1 MARQR
6 WLMMQAPQQRFP
18 CASIKRNLFSIL
30 NRALCEYLFW
40 PNEPFARQ
48 LVLDCITAI
57 IRSCVWH
64 TKYTCADILSTT
76 HRLLMRWQHT
86 ATYYN
91 TLQHTATHRLLMR
104 WQPFGSPRHPRP
116 VVRFVQERVRHRR
129 TYCVVVLTAAGS
141 EVSWCSQQQEVK
153 CAPFI

>member
-1 MARQR
+1 MRMARQR
-6 WLMMQAPQQRFP
+6 WLVMQAPQRRFP
-18 CASIKRNLFSIL
+18 CASIQRTLFSIL
-30 NRALCEYLFW
+30 DRALCEYLFW

-64 TKYTCADILSTT
+64 TKYTCADILST
-76 HRLLMRWQHT
+76 
-86 ATYYN
+86 
-91 TLQHTATHRLLMR
+91 THRLLMR

>member
-1 MARQR
+1 MRMARQR

-18 CASIKRNLFSIL
+18 CASIKRTFFSIL

-48 LVLDCITAI
+48 LVLDRFTAI
-57 IRSCVWH
+57 ICSCVWH

-86 ATYYN
+86 ATYCN
-91 TLQHTATHRLLMR
+91 TLQHTGSLCVGNTLQLTATHCNTLQHTGSLCVGNLSDLLVIHD
-104 WQPFGSPRHPRP
+104 P
-116 VVRFVQERVRHRR
+116 
-129 TYCVVVLTAAGS
+129 
-141 EVSWCSQQQEVK
+141 
-153 CAPFI
+153 